1 MTDINWVLP
10 ILIQMYVHPLIISK
24 SLSFQVC
31 VCKKWIPSLISAVIT
46 LSSENVVHMIDSG
59 ICWNFLCSWVNG
71 QIFLNT
77 PYVLCNNLFF
87 RLHCFSQI
95 DLHQLFSKMVPMFL
109 NLTPHLSV
117 FYWKDSEAGTE
128 GLRRSCTPM
137 GGGRASVP
145 ERGSKERGSCSPPL
159 ASQSA
164 LPSFVAR
171 WTDLPSPSRPSESFH
186 PPGTLRTWPQ
196 TQQAVRT
203 CFAFLSPQW
212 ILKSKGF
219 ILF

>member
-1 MTDINWVLP
+1 MKENAINTYPKMTDINWVLP

-46 LSSENVVHMIDSG
+46 LSSENVVHMIDSR

-95 DLHQLFSKMVPMFL
+95 TLINHIIQVFHILHLFFGPLDLLFS
-109 NLTPHLSV
+109 
-117 FYWKDSEAGTE
+117 D
-128 GLRRSCTPM
+128 
-137 GGGRASVP
+137 
-145 ERGSKERGSCSPPL
+145 RGSPNL
-159 ASQSA
+159 
-164 LPSFVAR
+164 LV
-171 WTDLPSPSRPSESFH
+171 WL
-186 PPGTLRTWPQ
+186 
-196 TQQAVRT
+196 
-203 CFAFLSPQW
+203 W
-212 ILKSKGF
+212 ILNFSS
-219 ILF
+219 